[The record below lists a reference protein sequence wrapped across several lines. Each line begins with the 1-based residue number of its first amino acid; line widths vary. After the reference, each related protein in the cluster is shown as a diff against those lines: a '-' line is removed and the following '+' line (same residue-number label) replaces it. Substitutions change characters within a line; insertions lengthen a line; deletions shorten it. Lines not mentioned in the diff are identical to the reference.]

1 MPILFN
7 TIISNLKGAHCPT
20 VRKYM
25 SNNKSWEAGETRKVM
40 ATIQRDP
47 DRLKKWADK
56 TSMKLKSK
64 CKILHPREKKK
75 NLMQQNKWEAWLD
88 RNGLCRKPSRDL
100 VDKPNLS
107 RYYILVVMKT
117 NCILTESI
125 AISSREAILPLCS
138 AFVRLHMEYC
148 VQFWLPSAGQTLIYQ
163 IKSKERPPK
172 AAAGAQD
179 IRKWKEAE
187 GTVFSL

>member
-1 MPILFN
+1 MKHERLWLPF
-7 TIISNLKGAHCPT
+7 KGTQTDWRNGLTKAPWSSKANAKFCT
-20 VRKYM
+20 Q
-25 SNNKSWEAGETRKVM
+25 G
-40 ATIQRDP
+40 
-47 DRLKKWADK
+47 KKN
-56 TSMKLKSK
+56 
-64 CKILHPREKKK
+64 KK
-75 NLMQQNKWEAWLD
+75 NLMQQNKREAWLD

-100 VDKPNLS
+100 ADKPNLS
-107 RYYILVVMKT
+107 RYYILVVMKA
-117 NCILTESI
+117 NFILTKNI

-172 AAAGAQD
+172 WSAAGAQV